1 MTEIS
6 RVHGPEPLLTLKDV
20 ATRLGLPTFKV
31 TRAAK
36 LGIFPTYHLFNKRKL
51 ARLSEVV
58 SAIDS
63 SRTGEHR

>member
-1 MTEIS
+1 MTNIS
-6 RVHGPEPLLTLKDV
+6 LPTPEPLLTLKNI

-36 LGIFPTYHLFNKRKL
+36 LGIFPTYSLLNKRRL

-58 SAIDS
+58 AAIEL
-63 SRTGEHR
+63 SRTGDRQ

>member
-1 MTEIS
+1 MTETSGTQI
-6 RVHGPEPLLTLKDV
+6 PEPLLTLKDV

-36 LGIFPTYHLFNKRKL
+36 LGIFPTYFLLNKRRL

-58 SAIDS
+58 VAIER
-63 SRTGEHR
+63 SRMGGRS